1 MLRCSATR
9 AMTRTLHEPWPRPK
23 RPPSARDPP
32 SQSAAPPENRRVNQ
46 PETVS
51 QLKTLVW
58 MRPLCEMFAPR
69 TSSILPLHDHGAGR
83 TSFLNQGALRLM
95 RRREAAQQVLQS
107 LQSAVWHTKL
117 PSAAGPAVPD
127 NCPSRH
133 PGSKRVTA
141 ERTREAWHT
150 VQLYWVRPPPPERQL
165 AAGPS
170 RTAVRAA
177 CGASCQARRQT
188 SIRHGAAGCG
198 IGLLQS
204 SPLRDA
210 RWGTQTL
217 TAVRAAAALRA
228 HSQGGYLGEC
238 IRGERT
244 ALRQAVL
251 PNGTR
256 PS

>member
-1 MLRCSATR
+1 MTARSLPPGPLIFSLCHNSKRSFGCARFARCSHRGPLPSFLCMITMRAARASSTR
-9 AMTRTLHEPWPRPK
+9 AHAAHAS
-23 RPPSARDPP
+23 SA
-32 SQSAAPPENRRVNQ
+32 
-46 PETVS
+46 
-51 QLKTLVW
+51 
-58 MRPLCEMFAPR
+58 
-69 TSSILPLHDHGAGR
+69 SSSTG
-83 TSFLNQGALRLM
+83 T
-95 RRREAAQQVLQS
+95 
-107 LQSAVWHTKL
+107 AVASEQTKL
-117 PSAAGPAVPD
+117 PSAAGPALPD

-150 VQLYWVRPPPPERQL
+150 VQLYWVRLPPPERQL

-188 SIRHGAAGCG
+188 SIRHGAHGCG

-256 PS
+256 PSSTVSAAVMRRLKGVVRTFLTLKRAGAPE